1 MTRKYSEKLIKL
13 RGDKTQQQ
21 TADAIGISR
30 EAYSN
35 YETCRRFPRPE
46 ALLKISKYYCLTV
59 DEIFFNDDCDV

>member
-1 MTRKYSEKLIKL
+1 MPHKYSEKLIKL

-21 TADAIGISR
+21 TADAIGITR

-35 YETCRRFPRPE
+35 YETGRRFPKPE
-46 ALLKISKYYCLTV
+46 VLSKIAEYYCLTV

>member
-21 TADAIGISR
+21 IADAIGISR